1 MEVEIQTLTEIIERF
16 LDPYLSI
23 LILIIDI
30 LAGVVIGISAI
41 LAFISYL
48 KIVRKRTHEQ
58 IIQQESIRLRL
69 ARGMLFALDFQ
80 IGADILKT
88 VPVTFTNRPCYS
100 FSRCSNSN
108 HIKLVSVKGDRKT
121 WYKKGRLGHYDPD
134 T

>member
-88 VPVTFTNRPCYS
+88 VLLPSPTDLAILSVVVAIRIILS
-100 FSRCSNSN
+100 WSLSKEIER
-108 HIKLVSVKGDRKT
+108 HGIKKED
-121 WYKKGRLGHYDPD
+121 
-134 T
+134 

>member
-88 VPVTFTNRPCYS
+88 VLVPSPTDLAILSVVVAIRIILS
-100 FSRCSNSN
+100 WSLSKEIER
-108 HIKLVSVKGDRKT
+108 HGIKKED
-121 WYKKGRLGHYDPD
+121 
-134 T
+134 

>member
-30 LAGVVIGISAI
+30 FAGVVIGISAI

-48 KIVRKRTHEQ
+48 KIIRKRTHEQ
-58 IIQQESIRLRL
+58 INQQESIRLRL
-69 ARGMLFALDFQ
+69 ARGMLFALDFE

-88 VPVTFTNRPCYS
+88 VLVPSPTDLAILSVVVAIRIILS
-100 FSRCSNSN
+100 WSLSKEIER
-108 HIKLVSVKGDRKT
+108 HGIKKED
-121 WYKKGRLGHYDPD
+121 
-134 T
+134 

>member
-1 MEVEIQTLTEIIERF
+1 MELEIQTLTEIIERF

-30 LAGVVIGISAI
+30 FAGVVIGISAI

-69 ARGMLFALDFQ
+69 ARGMLFALDFE

-88 VPVTFTNRPCYS
+88 VLVPSPTDLAILSVVVAIRIILS
-100 FSRCSNSN
+100 WSLSKEIER
-108 HIKLVSVKGDRKT
+108 HGIKKED
-121 WYKKGRLGHYDPD
+121 
-134 T
+134 

>member
-1 MEVEIQTLTEIIERF
+1 MELEIQTLTEIIERF

-30 LAGVVIGISAI
+30 FAGVVIGISAI

-69 ARGMLFALDFQ
+69 ARGILFALDFE

-88 VPVTFTNRPCYS
+88 VLVPSPTDLAILSVVVAIRIILS
-100 FSRCSNSN
+100 WSLSKEIER
-108 HIKLVSVKGDRKT
+108 HGIKKED
-121 WYKKGRLGHYDPD
+121 
-134 T
+134 

>member
-48 KIVRKRTHEQ
+48 KIIRKRIHEQ

-69 ARGMLFALDFQ
+69 ARGMLFALDFE

-88 VPVTFTNRPCYS
+88 VLVPSPTDLAILSVVVAIRIILS
-100 FSRCSNSN
+100 WSLSKEIER
-108 HIKLVSVKGDRKT
+108 HGIKKED
-121 WYKKGRLGHYDPD
+121 
-134 T
+134 

>member
-1 MEVEIQTLTEIIERF
+1 MELEIQTLTEIIERF

-69 ARGMLFALDFQ
+69 ARGMLFALDFE

-88 VPVTFTNRPCYS
+88 VLVPSPTDLAILSVVVAIRIILS
-100 FSRCSNSN
+100 WSLSKEIER
-108 HIKLVSVKGDRKT
+108 HGIKKED
-121 WYKKGRLGHYDPD
+121 
-134 T
+134 

>member
-1 MEVEIQTLTEIIERF
+1 MELEIQTLTEIIERF

-23 LILIIDI
+23 VILIIDI
-30 LAGVVIGISAI
+30 FAGVVIGISAI

-69 ARGMLFALDFQ
+69 ARGMLFALDFE

-88 VPVTFTNRPCYS
+88 VLVPSPTDLAILSVVVAIRIILS
-100 FSRCSNSN
+100 WSLSKEIER
-108 HIKLVSVKGDRKT
+108 HGIKKED
-121 WYKKGRLGHYDPD
+121 
-134 T
+134 

>member
-48 KIVRKRTHEQ
+48 KIIRKRTHEQ

-69 ARGMLFALDFQ
+69 ARGMLFALDFE

-88 VPVTFTNRPCYS
+88 VLVPSPTDLAILSVVVAIRIILS
-100 FSRCSNSN
+100 WSLSKEIER
-108 HIKLVSVKGDRKT
+108 HGIKKED
-121 WYKKGRLGHYDPD
+121 
-134 T
+134 

>member
-69 ARGMLFALDFQ
+69 ARGMLFALDFE

-88 VPVTFTNRPCYS
+88 VLVPSPTDLAILSVVVAIRIILS
-100 FSRCSNSN
+100 WSLSKEIER
-108 HIKLVSVKGDRKT
+108 HGIKNED
-121 WYKKGRLGHYDPD
+121 
-134 T
+134 

>member
-1 MEVEIQTLTEIIERF
+1 MELEIQTLTEIIERF

-88 VPVTFTNRPCYS
+88 VLVPSPTDLAILSVVVAIRIILS
-100 FSRCSNSN
+100 WSLSKEIER
-108 HIKLVSVKGDRKT
+108 HGIKKED
-121 WYKKGRLGHYDPD
+121 
-134 T
+134 

>member
-1 MEVEIQTLTEIIERF
+1 MELEIQTLTEIIERF

-30 LAGVVIGISAI
+30 LAGVVIGVSAI

-69 ARGMLFALDFQ
+69 ARGMLFALDFE

-88 VPVTFTNRPCYS
+88 VLVPSPTDLAILSVVVAIRIILS
-100 FSRCSNSN
+100 WSLSKEIER
-108 HIKLVSVKGDRKT
+108 HGIKNED
-121 WYKKGRLGHYDPD
+121 
-134 T
+134 

>member
-30 LAGVVIGISAI
+30 FAGVVIGISAI

-69 ARGMLFALDFQ
+69 ARGMLFALDFE

-88 VPVTFTNRPCYS
+88 VLVPSPTDLAILSVVVAIRIILS
-100 FSRCSNSN
+100 WSLSKEIER
-108 HIKLVSVKGDRKT
+108 HGIKKED
-121 WYKKGRLGHYDPD
+121 
-134 T
+134 

>member
-69 ARGMLFALDFQ
+69 ARGMLFALDFE

-88 VPVTFTNRPCYS
+88 VLVPSPTDLAILSVVVAIRIILS
-100 FSRCSNSN
+100 WSLSKEIER
-108 HIKLVSVKGDRKT
+108 HGIKKED
-121 WYKKGRLGHYDPD
+121 
-134 T
+134 

>member
-1 MEVEIQTLTEIIERF
+1 MELEIQTLTEIIERF

-30 LAGVVIGISAI
+30 FAGVVIGISAI

-69 ARGMLFALDFQ
+69 ARGMLFALDFE

-88 VPVTFTNRPCYS
+88 VPVPSPTDLAILSVVVAIRIILS
-100 FSRCSNSN
+100 WSLSKEIER
-108 HIKLVSVKGDRKT
+108 HGIKKED
-121 WYKKGRLGHYDPD
+121 
-134 T
+134 

>member
-1 MEVEIQTLTEIIERF
+1 MELEIQTLTEIIERF

-30 LAGVVIGISAI
+30 FAGVVIGISAI

-88 VPVTFTNRPCYS
+88 VLVPSPTDLAILSVVVAIRIILS
-100 FSRCSNSN
+100 WSLSKEIER
-108 HIKLVSVKGDRKT
+108 HGIKKED
-121 WYKKGRLGHYDPD
+121 
-134 T
+134 

>member
-48 KIVRKRTHEQ
+48 KIIRKRTHEQ
-58 IIQQESIRLRL
+58 INQQESIRLRL
-69 ARGMLFALDFQ
+69 ARGMLFALDFE

-88 VPVTFTNRPCYS
+88 VLVPSPTDLAILSVVVAIRIILS
-100 FSRCSNSN
+100 WSLSKEIER
-108 HIKLVSVKGDRKT
+108 HGIKKED
-121 WYKKGRLGHYDPD
+121 
-134 T
+134 

>member
-88 VPVTFTNRPCYS
+88 VIVPSPTDLAILSVVVAIRIILS
-100 FSRCSNSN
+100 WSLSKEIER
-108 HIKLVSVKGDRKT
+108 HGIKKED
-121 WYKKGRLGHYDPD
+121 
-134 T
+134 